1 MTMLKLFFTNNKK
14 YKELRRYK
22 KRQRK
27 YRRKLIQLSKKF
39 APWSG
44 YYMHEMIT
52 VMVEFFYKTYLCG
65 DCIYSENERRLDIV
79 KEQEEVRQYAI
90 TLESIEEMSEDELLA
105 QAQIDGEIFNSYV
118 VKMLQ
123 KCYPES
129 YEQIEGD
136 KKARLTAAYAYS
148 YLVDKYTKA
157 FYESLGKY
165 IWGWSD

>member
-1 MTMLKLFFTNNKK
+1 MTMLKLFFTNNSK
-14 YKELRRYK
+14 YNELRRYE

-27 YRRKLIQLSKKF
+27 YRRQLIRLSKKF

-52 VMVEFFYKTYLCG
+52 VMLEFFYKTYLCG
-65 DCIYSENERRLDIV
+65 DCIYSENARRLDIV
-79 KEQEEVRQYAI
+79 KEQEEVRQYAL
-90 TLESIEEMSEDELLA
+90 TLEALEEMSEEQLLA
-105 QAQIDGEIFNSYV
+105 KAQTDGQLFNTYV
-118 VKMLQ
+118 TQMLQ

-129 YEQIEGD
+129 YAQIAGD

-148 YLVDKYTKA
+148 YLVDKYTRS

>member
-1 MTMLKLFFTNNKK
+1 MTMLKLFFTNNSK
-14 YKELRRYK
+14 YNELRRYE

-27 YRRKLIQLSKKF
+27 YRRQLVRLSKKF

-52 VMVEFFYKTYLCG
+52 VMLEFFYKTYLCG
-65 DCIYSENERRLDIV
+65 DCIYSENARRLDIV

-90 TLESIEEMSEDELLA
+90 ALENIEKMYEDDLLA
-105 QAQIDGEIFNSYV
+105 LAQIDGETFNRYV
-118 VKMLQ
+118 AQMLQ

-129 YEQIEGD
+129 YEQIDGD

-148 YLVDKYTKA
+148 YLVDKYTRS